1 MPANAPADNGP
12 HNDSTLRT
20 VEHPHTLTTSDTL
33 DAVEADERGL
43 EPGSAKERLG
53 RLGPN
58 ALPEGKKRS
67 LFSMILGQFTDF
79 LILLLIG
86 AAMISAVLGESID
99 AIAIVV
105 IVALNAVIGVV
116 QEYRAQ
122 KAMEALKAMSE
133 VTANVR
139 RGGQV
144 VEVPASELTL
154 GDIVLLDGGRIVPA
168 DLRLIEAERLRIA
181 EAALTGES
189 LPIDKHTEPLD
200 ESDVP
205 LGDRTN
211 MAYRGTEV
219 VGGRGVGVVTAVGLD
234 TELGT
239 IAGLLHGTEETK
251 TPLQKRLAQFGRQ
264 LAYAALALC
273 ALVFVIGMLR
283 GGDTLTMFLTAV
295 SLAVAAVPEAL
306 PAVAT
311 VTLALGARKLVKTN
325 ALVRNLPAV
334 ETLGSVT
341 FICTDKTGTLTLNRM
356 TAERVMIA
364 GESRDALPACDEE
377 CPAGWRTLA
386 LGMAL
391 SNDVGGDEELVGDP
405 TEIALVKAA
414 AEAGHERSTLAERLP
429 RAAELPFDSD
439 RKLMTT
445 VHRDPEG
452 GFISFTKGAAEAV
465 LQRSRAAL
473 AVDGSEIDLDADAV
487 LATVDEW
494 SAKGL
499 RVLAFGTRRLE
510 SLPAE
515 VDYDD
520 LESDLALIGLVGL
533 VDPPREEAAAAVATC
548 IEAGIV
554 PVMIT
559 GDHPSTALAIARRIG
574 IAHDP
579 DDMMTG
585 SELEAMDLEHFE
597 RRVEDVR
604 VYARVAPEQKLKI
617 VEALQDKGEF
627 VGMTGDGVNDAPALQ
642 RADIGIAMGITG
654 TDVAKEAADMILLD
668 DNFASIVSSVR
679 EGRKIFDNIRKFIKY
694 TMTSNSGEIWTILLA
709 PLLGLPIPL
718 LPIHILWINLV
729 TDGLP
734 GLAFASEPAEK
745 AIMQRPP
752 RAPKES
758 IFADGLGV
766 HLIWVGLLMGGAS
779 LITQAVAMELG
790 LHWQTM
796 VFTVL
801 CFSQMGHALAIRS
814 DRRSLF
820 RLGLGSNRPMLGAV
834 ALTIGAQLATI
845 YVPFLQPVFKT
856 EALSLPEL
864 AAALAMS
871 TVVFWAVELEKVNK
885 RRLDRQRAAHRAEA
899 QPA

>member
-12 HNDSTLRT
+12 ENDSTPYA
-20 VEHPHTLTTSDTL
+20 VEHPHTLTTSEAL
-33 DAVEADERGL
+33 DAADADERGL
-43 EPGSAKERLG
+43 EPGDAKERLE

-86 AAMISAVLGESID
+86 AAIISAVLGESID

-133 VTANVR
+133 VTAQVR

-154 GDIVLLDGGRIVPA
+154 GDVVLLDGGRIVPA
-168 DLRLIEAERLRIA
+168 DLRLLEAERLRIA

-189 LPIDKHTEPLD
+189 LPIDKHIDPL
-200 ESDVP
+200 EEVDVP

-219 VGGRGVGVVTAVGLD
+219 VGGRGVGVVTAIGLG
-234 TELGT
+234 TELGK

-283 GGDTLTMFLTAV
+283 GGDVLTMFLTAV

-325 ALVRNLPAV
+325 SLVRNLPAV

-356 TAERVMIA
+356 TTERVMIA
-364 GESRDALPACDEE
+364 GEGRDTLPACDEQ

-391 SNDVGGDEELVGDP
+391 SNDVGGDAELLGDP
-405 TEIALVKAA
+405 TEIALVKGAA
-414 AEAGHERSTLAERLP
+414 DAGYERNALAERLP

-452 GFISFTKGAAEAV
+452 GLVSFTKGAAEAV

-473 AVDGSEIDLDADAV
+473 AVDGSEIDLDAEAV

-520 LESDLALIGLVGL
+520 LESELVLVGLVGL
-533 VDPPREEAAAAVATC
+533 VDPPRDEAAAAVATC

-779 LITQAVAMELG
+779 LITQAVAMELD

-820 RLGLGSNRPMLGAV
+820 QLGLGSNRPMLGAV

-864 AAALAMS
+864 GAALAMS

-885 RRLDRQRAAHRAEA
+885 RRLDRQRSARRAEA
-899 QPA
+899 QTA